1 MFTLLRTVMLNAVG
15 KDSIETAEAHT
26 ANGLSYNDVIDS
38 NDSPPGN
45 NQQQMTKEGI
55 PNLAP

>member
-1 MFTLLRTVMLNAVG
+1 MFPLLRTAMLNAVG

-38 NDSPPGN
+38 NDEPPQN
-45 NQQQMTKEGI
+45 NQQSMAKKGI
-55 PNLAP
+55 